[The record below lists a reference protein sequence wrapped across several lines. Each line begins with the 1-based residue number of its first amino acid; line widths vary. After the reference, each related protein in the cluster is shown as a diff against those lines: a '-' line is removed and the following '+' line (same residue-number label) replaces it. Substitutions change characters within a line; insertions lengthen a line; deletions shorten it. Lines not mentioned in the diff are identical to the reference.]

1 MNSVQLGL
9 ASKLPSKC
17 GDSRKLAMIITAQLA
32 PGGPLVPNIL
42 RQLAHFWIWVLNM
55 A

>member
-17 GDSRKLAMIITAQLA
+17 GDSRKFAMIITAQLA
-32 PGGPLVPNIL
+32 PGEPIIPKNLKIL
-42 RQLAHFWIWVLNM
+42 STFLYLGS
-55 A
+55 